1 MHYEQMHSLI
11 NHDIASFDTKE
22 LSILMPVLDT
32 EKHSVWS
39 HLILLNWS
47 DNSFL
52 MKKNSNIFHYKNE
65 DVK

>member
-32 EKHSVWS
+32 EKHSV
-39 HLILLNWS
+39 
-47 DNSFL
+47 
-52 MKKNSNIFHYKNE
+52 
-65 DVK
+65 